1 MASYNSDDAEP
12 MPHGQ
17 YTAQEFY
24 NQGADPSG
32 QHPRVNNSYTQM
44 QPQFQQRQPQSQG
57 ESYTDQATYTSQ
69 AYPGQVSLPGPSSSR
84 GDTYDIKGHHLRYLT
99 QEEKHREQSQG
110 QRKEAACTTCGIYF
124 VSMYNAGRHAKKTE
138 KQYSCE
144 HCGKVYAR
152 KDYRDTHVAER
163 KCSES
168 RRALGHWQANEYQTG
183 NWQ

>member
-1 MASYNSDDAEP
+1 M
-12 MPHGQ
+12 
-17 YTAQEFY
+17 
-24 NQGADPSG
+24 
-32 QHPRVNNSYTQM
+32 
-44 QPQFQQRQPQSQG
+44 
-57 ESYTDQATYTSQ
+57 YTSQ

-84 GDTYDIKGHHLRYLT
+84 GGTYDVNGHHLRYLT

-110 QRKEAACTTCGIYF
+110 QRKDAACMTCGIYF
-124 VSMYNAGRHAKKTE
+124 VSMYNAERHAKKTE

-163 KCSES
+163 KCTES